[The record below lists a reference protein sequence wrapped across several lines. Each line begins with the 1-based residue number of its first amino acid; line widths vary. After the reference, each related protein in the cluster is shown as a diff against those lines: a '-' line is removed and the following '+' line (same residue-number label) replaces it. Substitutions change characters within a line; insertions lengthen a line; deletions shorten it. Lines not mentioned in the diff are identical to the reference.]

1 MPPLITLRLFK
12 NCRSFALAL
21 SVFILCF
28 IPQQIFGDD
37 IALLRQGDKAVQ
49 EKDFQAAEKIFE
61 RALANDAENY
71 RIIFSLAKAKVELKK
86 LAEAKELL
94 GKVLAMKVA
103 NGRDVIVYMA
113 DNPEPL
119 AAELVDEIVMP
130 AEDGRNNM
138 RNYLDTQKAE
148 AIPHYRLYFKKE
160 GKMKLVPSD
169 QVRIQ
174 YDGVLRR
181 VHELVREL
189 DAKVKKRLLAQADAT
204 APVEMIL
211 IEGACF
217 MMGSELGDV
226 DEKPVHQVCLSPFKM
241 DKHEVTQASFQQT
254 MGTNPSLSVAGDHPV
269 DNVTWDEAKE
279 FCGKSGKRL
288 PTEAEWE
295 YAGRGG
301 AVTEYHWS
309 QSFDGAKGNFCDA
322 NCTLNIKTASMDDG
336 YKTAAPV
343 GSFPANPFGL
353 YDMAGNVTEWVSDFM
368 LENYYQISPKK
379 DPQGPPSG
387 ESFIVR
393 GGAWNSSP
401 HYLRSAN
408 RTSFLRDF
416 RHDGVGFRCA
426 ASQ

>member
-1 MPPLITLRLFK
+1 MPPLITLSLFK
-12 NCRSFALAL
+12 NCRRFALTL

-61 RALANDAENY
+61 RALASDAENY

-138 RNYLDTQKAE
+138 RNYLDSQETE
-148 AIPHYRLYFKKE
+148 PIPLYRLYFKKE

-169 QVRIQ
+169 EVRIQ

-301 AVTEYHWS
+301 ADTEYHWS
-309 QSFDGAKGNFCDA
+309 QSFDGAKVNFCDA

-353 YDMAGNVTEWVSDFM
+353 YDMAGNVTECYDC
-368 LENYYQISPKK
+368 P
-379 DPQGPPSG
+379 
-387 ESFIVR
+387 
-393 GGAWNSSP
+393 
-401 HYLRSAN
+401 
-408 RTSFLRDF
+408 T
-416 RHDGVGFRCA
+416 
-426 ASQ
+426 